1 VVKRTGPGI
10 KSIGVNMREL
20 DGVQARTGWFETARY
35 PNGMSVATVAI
46 VQEHG
51 SAANG
56 IPPRPF
62 FRPTI
67 VAESNK
73 WFRQIGDG
81 AKAVF
86 EGRRTALQVLETVA
100 LGAAGDVAKS
110 IERVKSP
117 PLKPATIK
125 NKVTPGNTKP
135 LVDSGQMIQ
144 SVTGV
149 AERTK

>member
-1 VVKRTGPGI
+1 MVKRTGPGI
-10 KSIGVNMREL
+10 KSIAINMREL

-35 PNGMSVATVAI
+35 PNGTPVATVAM
-46 VQEHG
+46 VHEHG
-51 SAANG
+51 SPAQG
-56 IPPRPF
+56 IPMRQF

-67 VAESNK
+67 AAESGK
-73 WFRQIGDG
+73 WMRQIGDG
-81 AKAVF
+81 AKAVL

-110 IERVKSP
+110 IERVTSP

-125 NKVTPGNTKP
+125 NKITPGNTKP

-149 AERTK
+149 AERIK